1 MSVLKTGAF
10 IPMHR
15 RIKLIKVKLFRTMQ
29 TMHCAPATPS
39 QVAEGKG
46 IEWGNAEPPTEDW
59 V

>member
-1 MSVLKTGAF
+1 
-10 IPMHR
+10 MHR

-29 TMHCAPATPS
+29 TTHCAPATPS